1 MQTCLCPDEAARFDF
16 CQKIDQNFSVIA
28 PAGVGKTYS
37 IVGRIQCIAQ
47 KKPTFLKNLHVVTY
61 TKKAAEALRNRTL
74 EILNNSNDFQYIRSL
89 FNQSFFGTIHG
100 LCLYY
105 IQKFKTLTALP
116 NHWTINENDEK
127 LRFDFLRE
135 LNATISLKCEI
146 GRDVL
151 RHIEIEQLV
160 HLAAEFS
167 DFEALPPCPALPYPK
182 ISVEKILNYIPN
194 ARNQATVANYQA
206 IAKQWNE
213 DKNQSNHF
221 LAIPK
226 CDQGGEVFKTL
237 FNETFQP
244 LENWLSIHAFDC
256 VAELSQHYFNFRIQK
271 GQLKHEDLV
280 QLFRTL
286 LNGIQVQNYFKTHP
300 IRLLLDE
307 AQDTDAQQ
315 FQLILSLLNLNP
327 QNQFSMVGDPQQ
339 SIYGSRTNVQ
349 NYLQIHKKL
358 VQENFLKP
366 LVFNKTFRCP
376 VAIVTYLN
384 KTFPSILNAKKDSLQ
399 VDFVPLE
406 VSNKQNIGV
415 FEILDLADT
424 TSDNAVEHECT
435 CLSHHLKSLIVQQS
449 TLPSNICILCPRNA
463 WLQEIQKYFNL
474 THLPIQI
481 HSSKQIWR
489 EQALYVWLTACV
501 HMIAYPEDSFE
512 IVGFLRACLQ
522 IEEQTITS
530 FVKQGKEIQILEPI
544 SGKDEISSA
553 LHHLYTLRAAIIQK
567 NLYAGAYMLVQES
580 IRWNAVENL
589 DKPNEQTS
597 DYIKLFFQ
605 QTALECAEQCASW
618 FDFAR
623 RLKENLNTP
632 FDYPQMIDKNAIQ
645 AYSCHKAKGLEWP
658 IIVVPFL
665 HRPIYPKPIHYPYI
679 LNRRVIWNAHSPYA
693 QNKELERKRELERLL
708 YVTCTRASQHLVL
721 VNDEKLWGK
730 THTLTLINR

>member
-1 MQTCLCPDEAARFDF
+1 MQTRPSPDAAARFDF

-28 PAGVGKTYS
+28 PAGVGKTCS
-37 IVGRIQCIAQ
+37 IVERIQCIAQ
-47 KKPTFLKNLHVVTY
+47 KKPIFLKNLHVVTY
-61 TKKAAEALRNRTL
+61 TKKAAEVLRSRTL
-74 EILNNSNDFQYIRSL
+74 EALKNSNDFQHIQPL

-100 LCLYY
+100 LCLHY

-116 NHWTINENDEK
+116 DHWTINENDER

-135 LNATISLKCEI
+135 LNETIFLKCDV
-146 GRDVL
+146 GRNVL

-160 HLAAEFS
+160 HLAAEFF
-167 DFEALPPCPALPYPK
+167 DFESLPPYPALPYPQ

-194 ARNQATVANYQA
+194 ARNQATVFNCQA

-213 DKNQSNHF
+213 DKNQNNNF

-226 CDQGGEVFKTL
+226 CDQGGEAFKTL

-244 LENWLSIHAFDC
+244 LENWLSIHAFDF
-256 VAELSQHYFNFRIQK
+256 VAELSQYYFNFRIQK
-271 GQLKHEDLV
+271 GQLKHADLV
-280 QLFRTL
+280 QLFHIL
-286 LNGIQVQNYFKTHP
+286 LNDIQVQNYFKTHP
-300 IRLLLDE
+300 IHLLLDE

-315 FQLILSLLNLNP
+315 FQLILSLLKLNP
-327 QNQFSMVGDPQQ
+327 HNQFSMVGDPQQ

-366 LVFNKTFRCP
+366 LIFNKTFRCP
-376 VAIVTYLN
+376 AAVVTYLN
-384 KTFPSILNAKKDSLQ
+384 KTFPSILSEKKDPLQ

-406 VSNKQNIGV
+406 AANKQNIGV
-415 FEILDLADT
+415 FEMLDIADSN
-424 TSDNAVEHECT
+424 SDNAVEYECIY
-435 CLSHHLKSLIVQQS
+435 LSHYLKSLITKQS
-449 TLPSNICILCPRNA
+449 ILPSNICILCPRNV

-481 HSSKQIWR
+481 HSSKKTWR
-489 EQALYVWLTACV
+489 EQALYVWLTTCV
-501 HMIAYPEDSFE
+501 HLIAYPEDSFE

-553 LHHLYTLRAAIIQK
+553 LHHLYALRTAIIQK
-567 NLYAGAYMLVQES
+567 NLYTGACVLVQES
-580 IRWNAVENL
+580 VHWNIVENL
-589 DKPNEQTS
+589 NKPNDQTL

-605 QTALECAEQCASW
+605 QTALECAEQRTSW
-618 FDFAR
+618 FDFAK
-623 RLKENLNTP
+623 RLKENLNAP
-632 FDYPQMIDKNAIQ
+632 FDYPQIIDENAVQ
-645 AYSCHKAKGLEWP
+645 AYSCHKAKGLEWSVV
-658 IIVVPFL
+658 VVPFL
-665 HRPIYPKPIHYPYI
+665 YRPIYPKPTHYPYI
-679 LNRRVIWNAHSPYA
+679 LNRRVIWDAHSPYA
-693 QNKELERKRELERLL
+693 QNRESERKRELERLL

>member
-1 MQTCLCPDEAARFDF
+1 MQTRPSPDEVARFDF

-37 IVGRIQCIAQ
+37 IVERIRCIAHQ
-47 KKPTFLKNLHVVTY
+47 KPVFLKNLHVVTY
-61 TKKAAEALRNRTL
+61 TKKAAEALSNRTL
-74 EILNNSNDFQYIRSL
+74 EALKNLNDFQYVQPL

-100 LCLYY
+100 LCFYY

-116 NHWTINENDEK
+116 DHWTISENDEK

-135 LNATISLKCEI
+135 LDETIFLQCDV
-146 GRDVL
+146 GRNVL

-167 DFEALPPCPALPYPK
+167 DFESPSSHPISLYPQ

-194 ARNQATVANYQA
+194 ARNQATIAHYQE
-206 IAKQWNE
+206 IAKQWTE
-213 DKNQSNHF
+213 DKNQSNNF

-226 CDQGGEVFKTL
+226 CNQGGDTFKIL

-244 LENWLSIHAFDC
+244 LGNWLGIHAFDL

-280 QLFRTL
+280 QLFHTL
-286 LNGIQVQNYFKTHP
+286 LNDIQVQNYFTIHP
-300 IRLLLDE
+300 IHLLLDE

-315 FQLILSLLNLNP
+315 FQLILSLLKLNSH
-327 QNQFSMVGDPQQ
+327 NQFSMVGDPQQ

-349 NYLQIHKKL
+349 NYLQIHKTL

-376 VAIVTYLN
+376 TSVVTYLN
-384 KTFPSILNAKKDSLQ
+384 KTFPSILNAKKDPLQ

-406 VSNKQNIGV
+406 VANKQNIGV
-415 FEILDLADT
+415 FEILDIADA
-424 TSDNAVEHECT
+424 TSDNAVEHECVY
-435 CLSHHLKSLIVQQS
+435 LSRYLKSLITKQRL
-449 TLPSNICILCPRNA
+449 LPSNICILCPRNA
-463 WLQEIQKYFNL
+463 WIQEIQKYFNL

-481 HSSKQIWR
+481 HSSKQTWR
-489 EQALYVWLTACV
+489 EQALYVWLTTCV
-501 HMIAYPEDSFE
+501 HLIAYPEDSFE

-553 LHHLYTLRAAIIQK
+553 LHHLYALRTTIIQK
-567 NLYAGAYMLVQES
+567 NLYVGAYMLVQES
-580 IRWNAVENL
+580 MHWNLN
-589 DKPNEQTS
+589 KPNDPALEH
-597 DYIKLFFQ
+597 IKLFFQ

-618 FDFAR
+618 FDFAK

-632 FDYPQMIDKNAIQ
+632 FDYPQIIDENAIQ

-658 IIVVPFL
+658 IVVVPFL
-665 HRPIYPKPIHYPYI
+665 YRPIYPKPTHYPYI
-679 LNRRVIWNAHSPYA
+679 ANQRVVWSAHSPYA
-693 QNKELERKRELERLL
+693 QNRESERKRELERLL
-708 YVTCTRASQHLVL
+708 YVTCTRARQHLIW

-730 THTLTLINR
+730 THALTLINR